1 MSSILSTKLK
11 KIDAMFEIIVSSYK
25 GGKDNKESSFG
36 CLDSIGDLQSVEFE
50 EIEAI
55 LSVL

>member
-1 MSSILSTKLK
+1 
-11 KIDAMFEIIVSSYK
+11 MFEIIVSSYK
-25 GGKDNKESSFG
+25 GGKDNKGSSFG